1 MATLEGLAASAGL
14 GSLDSLD
21 SLGPML
27 VGIVLLLVIVKLLS
41 MPFKLVWNGICGAI
55 LLWLVNLLGSFVG
68 FGLKIDIFKA
78 LIAGFF
84 GIPGAVAVILFELFA
99 K

>member
-1 MATLEGLAASAGL
+1 MSTLEGLAASAGL
-14 GSLDSLD
+14 GPLG

-27 VGIVLLLVIVKLLS
+27 VGVVLLLIIVKLLS
-41 MPFKLVWNGICGAI
+41 MPFKLVWNGICGAL
-55 LLWLVNLLGSFVG
+55 LLWLVNLLGAFVG
-68 FGLKIDIFKA
+68 VCLKITIFKA

-84 GIPGAVAVILFELFA
+84 GVPGAIAVILFELFA